1 MEGQAELRWFM
12 LPEET
17 NWSDEQF
24 RALPKNIEILNLGDV
39 FHIPPRMVHQI
50 IAMSDFTMIE
60 FSTHHDDNDSY
71 RIIRG
76 D

>member
-50 IAMSDFTMIE
+50 MQ
-60 FSTHHDDNDSY
+60 
-71 RIIRG
+71 
-76 D
+76 